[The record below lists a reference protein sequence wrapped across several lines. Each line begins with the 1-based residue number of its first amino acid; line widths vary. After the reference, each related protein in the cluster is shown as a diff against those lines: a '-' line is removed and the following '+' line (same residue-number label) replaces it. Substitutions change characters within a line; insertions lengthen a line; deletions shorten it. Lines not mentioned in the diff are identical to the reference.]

1 MPKISLQ
8 FKINRPFK
16 KWKKDF
22 DSQAAIREKLGIK
35 VLHIN
40 HEPNNEREIQGVME
54 VSSLDGFKKSA
65 RVEELNRNGHG
76 IVTSL
81 LEANSDHD

>member
-1 MPKISLQ
+1 MPKISLH
-8 FKINRPFK
+8 FKINKPFK

-22 DSQAAIREKLGIK
+22 DSQATIREELGIK
-35 VLHIN
+35 VLHID
-40 HEPNNEREIQGVME
+40 HEPYNEREIQGVME

-65 RVEELNRNGHG
+65 HVEELNRNGHA

-81 LEANSDHD
+81 LKTNSDQD